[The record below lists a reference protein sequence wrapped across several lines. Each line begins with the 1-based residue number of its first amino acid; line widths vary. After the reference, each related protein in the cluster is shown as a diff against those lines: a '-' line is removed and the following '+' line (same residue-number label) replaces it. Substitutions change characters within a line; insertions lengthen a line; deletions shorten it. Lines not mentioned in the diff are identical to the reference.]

1 MIAASFDRPTWA
13 HAVPAAAK
21 FAALL
26 IFTLI
31 ILRLDRPQAFGLCL
45 LALVGLYL
53 SCGSAFAMA
62 GLRALRGIAVVAG
75 LIALWHLATGRTE
88 AAVVLP
94 LRLILAVLAATF
106 VTLTTRLD
114 EIAALVDRVLALLRV
129 PAVTRRRL
137 ALAIALTIRFIP
149 TLTVRTTQIAEAWR
163 ARSTRRPGWRILLPI
178 TLATFDDAER
188 VAEALRARGG
198 AG

>member
-1 MIAASFDRPTWA
+1 
-13 HAVPAAAK
+13 
-21 FAALL
+21 
-26 IFTLI
+26 
-31 ILRLDRPQAFGLCL
+31 
-45 LALVGLYL
+45 
-53 SCGSAFAMA
+53 MA

-137 ALAIALTIRFIP
+137 ALAIALTIRFVP
-149 TLTVRTTQIAEAWR
+149 VLRDKGAALAEAWR
-163 ARSTRRPGWRILLPI
+163 ARSPRRPGVRIALP
-178 TLATFDDAER
+178 LALIAIDDAER
-188 VAEALRARGG
+188 VGEALRARGG
-198 AG
+198 A

>member
-26 IFTLI
+26 LFTLV
-31 ILRLDRPQAFGLCL
+31 ILRLDRPQALGLCL

-53 SCGSAFAMA
+53 SCGPAFAMA
-62 GLRALRGIAVVAG
+62 GLRALRGIAVVAT
-75 LIALWHLATGRTE
+75 LIAVWHLATGRTE
-88 AAVVLP
+88 AAMVLP

-114 EIAALVDRVLALLRV
+114 EIAALVDRVLALVRV

-137 ALAIALTIRFIP
+137 AIALTIRFVP
-149 TLTVRTTQIAEAWR
+149 VLRDKGAALAEAWR
-163 ARSTRRPGWRILLPI
+163 ARSPRRPGVRIALP
-178 TLATFDDAER
+178 LALIAIDDAER
-188 VAEALRARGG
+188 VGEALRARGG
-198 AG
+198 A